1 MQGYE
6 ELDVYKRSLEAIV
19 PVHKALLKFPNYE
32 QFELCSQI
40 RRASK
45 SIPCNIAEGYGKKR
59 STKDFISYLAISQGS
74 ANEMVVH
81 LEISKRL
88 EYIPAEIAEELQEEY
103 RIIGRML
110 NRLISS
116 WEGKH
121 KHPDNCKLKT

>member
-6 ELDVYKRSLEAIV
+6 GLDVYHRSMEVLV
-19 PVHKALLKFPNYE
+19 LVHESLLNFPSYE
-32 QFELCSQI
+32 LYELCSQI

-59 STKDFISYLAISQGS
+59 SVKDFVSYLAIAQGS

-81 LEISKRL
+81 LEISHRL
-88 EYIPAEIAEELQEEY
+88 GYLPVDDSERLQEEY
-103 RIIGRML
+103 RIIGKML

-116 WEGKH
+116 WESSK
-121 KHPDNCKLKT
+121 